1 MTILVQAATYL
12 MFRASQARRI
22 HTLHTGSGIGCG
34 GDGRDGR
41 GTVHGGSEGGEGE
54 GAGGVDGIQLAHLT
68 VMQGERC

>member
-34 GDGRDGR
+34 GDRRDGR
-41 GTVHGGSEGGEGE
+41 GTVHMAE
-54 GAGGVDGIQLAHLT
+54 ARAAKAKALAALT
-68 VMQGERC
+68 AYNSRN